1 MKKLVEWRVF
11 LPTIAVLAA
20 IAFGAS
26 HALGLSFLPVLALT
40 VAAVLVNGL
49 LATLED
55 DLPGGFN
62 NPDGTAT
69 PVYASRT
76 ASFGKWVVS
85 IALIVFAIAFV
96 QSGLSGGTPSELPF
110 VAGIAIA
117 CLLFA
122 VALFVRRT
130 WLLLAALAS
139 GFAGIIVS
147 AFIR

>member
-1 MKKLVEWRVF
+1 MKNLVEWRVF

-26 HALGLSFLPVLALT
+26 YLLSLSFLPAFVLTA
-40 VAAVLVNGL
+40 AAVLVNGL

-76 ASFGKWVVS
+76 ASVGKWALS
-85 IALIVFAIAFV
+85 IALVAFAVAFL
-96 QSGLSGGTPSELPF
+96 QSGLSGGARSELPF
-110 VAGIAIA
+110 VAGITTA

-122 VALFVRRT
+122 VALFVRRP

-139 GFAGIIVS
+139 GFAGIAIS
-147 AFIR
+147 ALIH

>member
-20 IAFGAS
+20 VAFGAS
-26 HALGLSFLPVLALT
+26 YLLGFSFLPIFALT

-69 PVYASRT
+69 PVYASRIP
-76 ASFGKWVVS
+76 SVGKWVLS
-85 IALIVFAIAFV
+85 IALVAFAIVFV
-96 QSGLSGGTPSELPF
+96 QSGLTGGNPSELPS
-110 VAGIAIA
+110 VAGIAMA
-117 CLLFA
+117 CILFA
-122 VALFVRRT
+122 CSLFVRRT
-130 WLLLAALAS
+130 WLVVAALAS
-139 GFAGIIVS
+139 GFGGIVIS
-147 AFIR
+147 ALTH

>member
-20 IAFGAS
+20 VALGAS
-26 HALGLSFLPVLALT
+26 YLLGFSFLPVFVLT

-69 PVYASRT
+69 PAYASR
-76 ASFGKWVVS
+76 
-85 IALIVFAIAFV
+85 IALAGRWVLGVALVAFGIAFA
-96 QSGLSGGTPSELPF
+96 LSGAAAGNRSELPF
-110 VAGIAIA
+110 IAGIALA
-117 CLLFA
+117 CLLFS

-139 GFAGIIVS
+139 GFGGIAIS
-147 AFIR
+147 ALSH

>member
-1 MKKLVEWRVF
+1 M
-11 LPTIAVLAA
+11 
-20 IAFGAS
+20 
-26 HALGLSFLPVLALT
+26 
-40 VAAVLVNGL
+40 LVNGL

-69 PVYASRT
+69 PVYASRI
-76 ASFGKWVVS
+76 ASAGKWTLS
-85 IALIVFAIAFV
+85 ITLVVFAIAFV
-96 QSGLSGGTPSELPF
+96 QSGLSGGTRSELPF

-122 VALFVRRT
+122 VSLFVRRT

-139 GFAGIIVS
+139 GFAGIAIS
-147 AFIR
+147 ALTH

>member
-1 MKKLVEWRVF
+1 MKKLIEWRVF

-26 HALGLSFLPVLALT
+26 YLLGLSFLPVFVLT

-69 PVYASRT
+69 PVYASRI
-76 ASFGKWVVS
+76 ASVGKS
-85 IALIVFAIAFV
+85 ALGIALVVFAIAFV
-96 QSGLSGGTPSELPF
+96 QSGLSGSTRSELPF

-117 CLLFA
+117 CLFFA

-139 GFAGIIVS
+139 GFSGIIIS
-147 AFIR
+147 ALTR

>member
-26 HALGLSFLPVLALT
+26 YLLGLSFLPVFVLT

-49 LATLED
+49 VATLED

-69 PVYASRT
+69 PAYASRM
-76 ASFGKWVVS
+76 AFAGRWVLG
-85 IALIVFAIAFV
+85 IALVAFGIAFV
-96 QSGLSGGTPSELPF
+96 QSGIADGNRSELPF
-110 VAGIAIA
+110 IAGIALA
-117 CLLFA
+117 CLIFA
-122 VALFVRRT
+122 IALFVRRT
-130 WLLLAALAS
+130 WLLVAALAS
-139 GFAGIIVS
+139 GFGGIVIS
-147 AFIR
+147 AFGR